1 MELHL
6 NSSAD
11 ICFISGS
18 PFTKGDRVVSFL
30 VRDDAG
36 EYARFD
42 CRETLEREKAPEG
55 EILCR
60 WTRTFKPVAAVT
72 DHDKELKMSAETLF
86 LSLTS
91 EEPEGDG
98 PDENAD
104 LKRFLALML
113 ERKRV
118 LKNRGTNRES
128 GTIRYE
134 HMPSKQMIEVPGG
147 EMDVEFFMS
156 MRDKLG
162 VLLGEPAVDEKATQ
176 EEKTVAGPTSDE

>member
-6 NSSAD
+6 NASAD
-11 ICFISGS
+11 TCFISGS
-18 PFTKGDRVVSFL
+18 PFSEGDRVVSFL

-36 EYARFD
+36 EYSRFD
-42 CRETLEREKAPEG
+42 CLESLEREKSPQG

-60 WTRTFKPVAAVT
+60 WTRTFKPVAAAT

-86 LSLTS
+86 LSLTD

-118 LKNRGTNRES
+118 LKNRGTGREG

-134 HMPSKQMIEVPGG
+134 HMPSKQMIEIPGG
-147 EMDVEFFMS
+147 EMDAAFFMN

-162 VLLGEPAVDEKATQ
+162 VLLGEPEAGENTAG
-176 EEKTVAGPTSDE
+176 EEKPIAGPTLGQ